1 MAKAILVEE
10 NIKVGEKILV
20 ELDKLIPDIIGA
32 FWFLFEETEEWKLIF
47 VSPTFDTKGPRFAY
61 KLILDVLQKNSIEE
75 NLIAFEDISIL
86 PVSSPIFTLLKTA
99 IKTGKDISNIRFR
112 KNSINGVII
121 EDAMLYRVLSNK
133 LVA

>member
-47 VSPTFDTKGPRFAY
+47 VSPTFDAK
-61 KLILDVLQKNSIEE
+61 V
-75 NLIAFEDISIL
+75 
-86 PVSSPIFTLLKTA
+86 
-99 IKTGKDISNIRFR
+99 
-112 KNSINGVII
+112 
-121 EDAMLYRVLSNK
+121 
-133 LVA
+133 